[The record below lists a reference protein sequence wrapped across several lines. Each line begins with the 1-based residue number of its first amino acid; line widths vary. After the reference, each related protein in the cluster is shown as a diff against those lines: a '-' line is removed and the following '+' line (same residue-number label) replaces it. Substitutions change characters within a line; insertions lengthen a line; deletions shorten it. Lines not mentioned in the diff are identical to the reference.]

1 MITSRPRRRRV
12 WEIMEIAEAGDKT
25 SRLFDLALFIL
36 IALNI
41 LAIILESVG
50 EFYANYHVFFDG
62 FDAFSVTV
70 FSIEYLLRL
79 WSCVEDDRYRKMTPL
94 GARMAYARSPIALVD
109 FAAIAPFFIQFL
121 FPGID
126 LRFLRVLRML
136 RVLKL
141 TRYSQAVSLLLRVLY
156 QERKSFGASFFIL
169 MVVLIIASC
178 GIYLFEHDNQ
188 PEKFGSIPAAMW
200 WAVATLTTV
209 GYGDVTPIS
218 PAGKV
223 FGAIVTIVGVGMVA
237 LPSGILASSFT
248 EILRR
253 KQKDYKLEVKSALE
267 DGIITQDE
275 MTMLDRL
282 RRQMGFSREEAKEL
296 VAQTERELQINKRYE
311 IDWEKRIVHDIE
323 KDVERDLE
331 EVLEHEIEEVI
342 GQEIDKDIKKAIASH
357 SPAFCPHC
365 GGKL

>member
-1 MITSRPRRRRV
+1 MRHSPARRRL
-12 WEIMEIAEAGDKT
+12 WEIMEIAEAGDPT
-25 SRLFDLALFIL
+25 SRLFDFALFTL

-41 LAIILESVG
+41 IAIVLESVG
-50 EFYANYHVFFDG
+50 GLYATYKLY
-62 FDAFSVTV
+62 FDAFDIFSVSV
-70 FSIEYLLRL
+70 FVVEYLLRL
-79 WSCVEDDRYRKMTPL
+79 WSCVEDDRYRKTTPL
-94 GARMAYARSPIALVD
+94 KARLTFARSPIALVD
-109 FAAIAPFFIQFL
+109 FAAIAPIFVQFL
-121 FPGID
+121 YPGID

-156 QERKSFGASFFIL
+156 QERKSFGAAFFIL
-169 MVVLIIASC
+169 LVVLIIASC

-253 KQKDYKLEVKSALE
+253 KQKDYKLEIKSALE
-267 DGIITQDE
+267 DGTITEDE

-282 RRQMGFSREEAKEL
+282 RKQMGFSREEAQEL

-311 IDWEKRIVHDIE
+311 IDWENRIVHDIE

-331 EVLEHEIEEVI
+331 DVLEHEIEEVI
-342 GQEIDKDIKKAIASH
+342 GQEIDKDIKKAIASQNP
-357 SPAFCPHC
+357 SFCPHC